1 MGKPGKHPNDMADP
15 CWPQDP
21 GGGLVPWPLAGAV
34 AEPRGHAHAG
44 DVPRGPPEPEKKKRD
59 FIALFGEK
67 LGNVGN
73 TVDNFHVEEVKHPQ
87 SACCV

>member
-44 DVPRGPPEPEKKKRD
+44 DVPRGPPEPEKKNGILSH
-59 FIALFGEK
+59 FLEK
-67 LGNVGN
+67 NLGMW
-73 TVDNFHVEEVKHPQ
+73 EIQLIISMLKK
-87 SACCV
+87 

>member
-1 MGKPGKHPNDMADP
+1 MGKHPNDMAVIYPFLRNP

-44 DVPRGPPEPEKKKRD
+44 DVPRGGPPEP
-59 FIALFGEK
+59 A
-67 LGNVGN
+67 
-73 TVDNFHVEEVKHPQ
+73 
-87 SACCV
+87 

>member
-44 DVPRGPPEPEKKKRD
+44 DVPRGPPEPEKKTGFYRTFWRKTWEC
-59 FIALFGEK
+59 GK
-67 LGNVGN
+67 Y
-73 TVDNFHVEEVKHPQ
+73 
-87 SACCV
+87 S